1 MSADLQGSASQR
13 ILLQDTYSQPLGP
26 VLSVWTRRKRTV
38 LRVSYMAMWDA
49 FHIRPHLSEAE
60 NLGLSVQQS
69 TAQERHLPRESAS
82 TRSSHL
88 AHGSTNTPSSIDD
101 PSDSRQSLTASLD
114 QLLATQVCRNSGA
127 NHIGWSTN
135 KKP

>member
-13 ILLQDTYSQPLGP
+13 ILLQDTYNPTLGP
-26 VLSVWTRRKRTV
+26 VINVWTWRKQTV
-38 LRVSYMAMWDA
+38 LRVSYTAMWDA
-49 FHIRPHLSEAE
+49 FHIRSHLSEAE

-69 TAQERHLPRESAS
+69 TAQERHLPWVSAS

-88 AHGSTNTPSSIDD
+88 AHGSTNTSRSIDD
-101 PSDSRQSLTASLD
+101 PGDSRQSLAASLD
-114 QLLATQVCRNSGA
+114 QLLAAQVCRNSGA

>member
-1 MSADLQGSASQR
+1 MSADLQGSASQM

-26 VLSVWTRRKRTV
+26 DINVWTWRKQTI

-49 FHIRPHLSEAE
+49 FHIRSHLSKAE

-69 TAQERHLPRESAS
+69 TAQERHLPWESAS
-82 TRSSHL
+82 TLSSHL
-88 AHGSTNTPSSIDD
+88 AHGSTNTPGSIND
-101 PSDSRQSLTASLD
+101 PGDSRQSLAASLD
-114 QLLATQVCRNSGA
+114 QLLASQVCRNSRA
-127 NHIGWSTN
+127 NHIGRSTN

>member
-1 MSADLQGSASQR
+1 MSADLQGSASQM
-13 ILLQDTYSQPLGP
+13 ILLQDTHSQPLGL
-26 VLSVWTRRKRTV
+26 VINVWTWRKQTV
-38 LRVSYMAMWDA
+38 LRVSYRAMWDA
-49 FHIRPHLSEAE
+49 FHVRSHPSEAE
-60 NLGLSVQQS
+60 YLGLSVQQS
-69 TAQERHLPRESAS
+69 TAQERHLPWESAS

-88 AHGSTNTPSSIDD
+88 AHGSTNTSSSIDD
-101 PSDSRQSLTASLD
+101 PSDSCQSLAASLD